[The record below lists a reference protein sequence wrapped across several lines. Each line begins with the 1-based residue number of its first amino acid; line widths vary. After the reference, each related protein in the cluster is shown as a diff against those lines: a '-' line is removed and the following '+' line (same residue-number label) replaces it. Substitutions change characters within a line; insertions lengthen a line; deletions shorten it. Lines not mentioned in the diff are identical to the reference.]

1 MGLFSRKY
9 KNPARGTATVASA
22 TACPSHASSAS
33 CRMNLV
39 IALPGMPATPTQL
52 TAMVRADK
60 WPFPGA
66 TLPVE
71 IDLDKPSRMRILWDE
86 VPSGRERGAAAA
98 QQIAA
103 QLNAASAGAP
113 PPMTAPT
120 VVQPTPGAPVPSG
133 LQVGGE
139 IGPDAAAALSAAFGG
154 VTIPPGARVVSTST
168 TINGQPAGPD
178 QIAAIESLTGMDLN
192 GDGVIGKPPTQ

>member
-1 MGLFSRKY
+1 MGLLSRSY
-9 KNPARGTATVASA
+9 RNPARGTATVASA

-39 IALPGMPATPTQL
+39 VSLPGMPATPTQL

-60 WPFPGA
+60 WPFPG
-66 TLPVE
+66 TVLPIE

-86 VPSGRERGAAAA
+86 VPSGQERGAAAA

-103 QLNAASAGAP
+103 QLNAASSASPP
-113 PPMTAPT
+113 PPMTPAGPFLGAPT
-120 VVQPTPGAPVPSG
+120 S
-133 LQVGGE
+133 GGE
-139 IGPDAAAALSAAFGG
+139 VGPDAAAALSAAFGG

-192 GDGVIGKPPTQ
+192 GDGVIGKPTVP